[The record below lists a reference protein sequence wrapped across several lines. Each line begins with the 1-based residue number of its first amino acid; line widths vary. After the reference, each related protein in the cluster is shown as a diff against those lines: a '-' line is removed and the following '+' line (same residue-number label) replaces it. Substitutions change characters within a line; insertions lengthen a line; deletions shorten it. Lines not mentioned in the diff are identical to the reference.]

1 MSTPILQMVGCSHHR
16 SAVSVR
22 ERLAF
27 DRGQVAAALKAWQQQ
42 YPDSEAVLIS
52 TCNRVEFYTASG
64 GSTGAPSYQA
74 VAEFLADFHAVPL
87 DVVTSALVEQSDRH
101 AVRHLFSVAASL
113 DSMVLGEPQILAQVK
128 EAYRVAQD
136 EQSVGPITHH
146 AFQAALRVARRVAAE
161 TSIHHRRVSIPSV
174 AVADFAG
181 RIFERLNDKRVLVL
195 GAGAMAEET
204 IRYLQEGGAGQI
216 TVVNRSEQRG
226 RDLAERWHGTF
237 RPWDERYPACTDAD
251 LVVSTTGGSEPI
263 ITLDDFR
270 QRVEPGRYQRPLMI
284 LDLAMPR
291 DFEPGIGDCVGVY
304 LYSIDDLSDV
314 CEKNRQ
320 RRAEDLPAARKIVD
334 DETQTFMADVYHRAT
349 APIIA
354 QLRDGWQNPKQQ
366 ELQRLLQRLP
376 DLDEKSKKEISQSF
390 DRLVNKLLH
399 PPLQSL
405 RDESQHGTPLG
416 LLDALKRLFQLH
428 D

>member
-1 MSTPILQMVGCSHHR
+1 MVGCSHHR
-16 SAVSVR
+16 STVSVR

-27 DRGQVAAALKAWQQQ
+27 NRCQVAAALQAWRQR
-42 YPDSEAVLIS
+42 YPHVEAVLIS
-52 TCNRVEFYTASG
+52 TCNRVELYTAPSG
-64 GSTGAPSYQA
+64 TTGSPTYED
-74 VAEFLADFHAVPL
+74 VAEFLADFHTVPL
-87 DVVTSALVEQSDRH
+87 DVVMSALVEQSDRH
-101 AVRHLFSVAASL
+101 AVRHLFTVAASL

-128 EAYRVAQD
+128 EAYRLAQD
-136 EQSVGPITHH
+136 QQSVGPTTHR
-146 AFQAALRVARRVAAE
+146 AFQSALRVAHRVATE

-181 RIFERLNDKRVLVL
+181 RIFERLDDKRVLVL

-204 IRYLQEGGAGQI
+204 LRYLLEGGARQI
-216 TVVNRSEQRG
+216 TVVNRSEERG
-226 RDLAERWHGTF
+226 RDLASRWHGTF
-237 RPWDERYPACTDAD
+237 RPWDQRHAACTDCD
-251 LVVSTTGGSEPI
+251 LVVSTTGGSQPI
-263 ITLDDFR
+263 ISWDDFR

-291 DFEPGIGDCVGVY
+291 DFDPRIGDCVGVY
-304 LYSIDDLSDV
+304 LYSIDDLADV

-320 RRAEDLPAARKIVD
+320 RRAEDLPAAMKIVD
-334 DETQTFMADVYHRAT
+334 DETGAFMADVYHRAT

-354 QLRDGWQNPKQQ
+354 QLRNGWQSPKQQ
-366 ELQRLLQRLP
+366 ELHRLLNRLP
-376 DLDEKSKKEISQSF
+376 DLDEKSKHEIAQSF

-399 PPLQSL
+399 PPLESL
-405 RDESQHGTPLG
+405 RHESQHGTPQA